1 MRTPNVSATRTK
13 VINLVDEFEMQ
24 GMKRGL
30 SWMSILLVAGCT
42 ARGPFDGQAASDAD
56 SAADVAAGTAIAGV
70 VAEPTAPDVRL
81 SIVDFEGIQRR
92 IADHRGKVVVMDAWS
107 TSCPPCLAEFHNLVE
122 LHKSHAS
129 NDLACVSLSF
139 DYEGLGKP
147 EEQQE
152 PVLEFLRS
160 QGATFDNLLSSE
172 DSDTLYRKFKLA
184 AVPAV
189 FVYDRSGQLRKR
201 FDNEQAKSK
210 AEAFTYQQVRELV
223 AQLIAE
229 DPPAERDRQVSKLR
243 GKRG

>member
-1 MRTPNVSATRTK
+1 
-13 VINLVDEFEMQ
+13 
-24 GMKRGL
+24 MKQVL

-42 ARGPFDGQAASDAD
+42 ARGPSDEHAANGPD
-56 SAADVAAGTAIAGV
+56 SAAEVAPGATIVGV
-70 VAEPTAPDVRL
+70 VAGPAGADVRL
-81 SIVDFEGIQRR
+81 SIVDFEGIQGR
-92 IADHRGKVVVMDAWS
+92 IATHRGKVVVMDAWS

-122 LHKSHAS
+122 LQKNHDS
-129 NDLACVSLSF
+129 NDVACISLSF

-152 PVLEFLRS
+152 PVLKFLRS
-160 QGATFDNLLSSE
+160 QGATFDNLLASE
-172 DSDTLYRKFKLA
+172 ESDTLYRKFKLA

-229 DPPAERDRQVSKLR
+229 EPPADAGPAVSP
-243 GKRG
+243 